1 MASNRRVSVL
11 ERPVEELGRVVDR
24 VPPPEPPVAPAEAPY
39 SPGES
44 AVMAFGENLSPVTM
58 PLLSA
63 YDAATDDAPAE
74 GGYWDRFKKA
84 YARNQ
89 ADFGAAREQNP
100 RAAFM
105 GGLGG
110 AATSLGAGLLA
121 GRARAAVQAPAAAA
135 AEANPLLDKANAMQR
150 RYLDGEVAK
159 FGSGAPT
166 RVGAGLGAEP
176 PTIPGGGG
184 PGPGREPLTRGAP
197 AQLSKPVVVGNPN
210 ADVQTAA
217 IRPPRPP
224 SPALQTPGTF
234 AELRELLGL

>member
-24 VPPPEPPVAPAEAPY
+24 VPEPPAEAPY

-44 AVMAFGENLSPVTM
+44 AAMAFGENLSPVTM

-121 GRARAAVQAPAAAA
+121 GRARAAVQAPG
-135 AEANPLLDKANAMQR
+135 NPLLDKANAMQR
-150 RYLDGEVAK
+150 RYLDAEVAK
-159 FGSGAPT
+159 FGGGAPT
-166 RVGAGLGAEP
+166 RVGAGLGVEP
-176 PTIPGGGG
+176 PTIPGVGG
-184 PGPGREPLTRGAP
+184 PGLGREPLTAGAQV
-197 AQLSKPVVVGNPN
+197 AASKPVVVGNPR
-210 ADVQTAA
+210 ADGQTAA

-224 SPALQTPGTF
+224 SPALQSPATF